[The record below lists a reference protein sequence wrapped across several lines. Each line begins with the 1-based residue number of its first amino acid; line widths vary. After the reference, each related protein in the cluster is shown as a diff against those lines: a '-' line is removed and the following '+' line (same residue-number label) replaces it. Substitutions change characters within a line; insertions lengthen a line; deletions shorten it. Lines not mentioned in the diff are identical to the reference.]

1 MKAPTR
7 RARTSLLLGVLPAL
21 LLASQAWAL
30 EPFVIKDIRLE
41 GLQRTSPGTLFN
53 YLPINT
59 GDTLDDARSAEAI
72 RALFKTGF
80 FDDVRFSR
88 DGDTLVI
95 TVKERPSISGIK
107 FSGNKDIK
115 TEDLTKAMKQLGL
128 AEGRVFD
135 RSLLD
140 KVERELQRQYFSQGK
155 YGVKIKPKVTPLERN
170 RVDVA
175 IEIDEGK
182 AAKIRQIAIVGNKA
196 FSDKELLK
204 QLQLTTPTMFSFFT
218 SSDQYSKQKLSADLE
233 TLRSYYLDRGYINFA
248 IDSTQVTITPDKRD
262 VYITVNVTEGERYTI
277 KDIKLAGDLIVAEED
292 LRKLIT
298 AKAGETF
305 SRKAITE
312 ASAAIAE
319 RLGSDGYAFANVNP
333 VPDIDKENRQVS
345 VTFMVDP
352 GKRVYVRRINVAGNA
367 RTRDE
372 VVRREMRQMEGA
384 VLATDKI
391 NRSRIRL
398 QRLGFFQDINIETPA
413 VPGSADQVDVNVNVT
428 ERSLGSFTAAVG
440 FSQVQG
446 LLLSASISQD
456 NFLGSGK
463 RISAEVNNSRIN
475 TIYSVSYT
483 DPYYTP
489 DGVSR
494 GFRGFFRQTN
504 ATRLNIGSFTSDV
517 FGGGVNFG
525 FPLTE
530 HNTARLSLDYE
541 HTRIKPTNFTPPSYR
556 GFINAN
562 GDTFDIIKLSG
573 GWSHDTRNRAI
584 FADAGMLQSLS
595 AEVAVPGIGLQFYK
609 LSSRTQ
615 WFRPIT
621 KGLTLLLNGDLGYG
635 AGYGATEELPFW
647 ERYYAGG
654 AYSVRGFRA
663 NTLGRKENG
672 RAIGGAVKLAG
683 SAELIFPVPF
693 MEESKSFRLS
703 AFLDA
708 GSVFPGV
715 NQINSGD
722 LRYSAGLSAIWLS
735 PMGPLTFNLARP
747 LNKKEGDITESFQ
760 FALGTFF

>member
-21 LLASQAWAL
+21 LLASQAWAF

-53 YLPINT
+53 YLPVNV

-80 FDDVRFSR
+80 FDDVRFGR
-88 DGDTLVI
+88 DGDALVI
-95 TVKERPSISGIK
+95 TVKERPSISSIK

-155 YGVKIKPKVTPLERN
+155 YGVKIKPKVTSLERN

-196 FSDKELLK
+196 FSDKDLLK

-262 VYITVNVTEGERYTI
+262 VYITVNVTEGEKYTI
-277 KDIKLAGDLIVAEED
+277 KDIKLTGDLIVPEED
-292 LRKLIT
+292 LRKLIN

-305 SRKAITE
+305 SRKTITE

-333 VPDIDKENRQVS
+333 APDIDKENRQVS
-345 VTFMVDP
+345 VTFLVDP

-372 VVRREMRQMEGA
+372 VIRREMRQMEGA

-413 VPGSADQVDVNVNVT
+413 VPDAADQVDVNVNVT
-428 ERSLGSFTAAVG
+428 ERTLGSFTAAVG

-463 RISAEVNNSRIN
+463 RISAEVNNSRVN
-475 TIYSVSYT
+475 TIYSFSYT

-489 DGVSR
+489 NGISR
-494 GFRGFFRQTN
+494 GFRGFLRQTN

-541 HTRIKPTNFTPPSYR
+541 HTRIKPTSFTPPTYR
-556 GFINAN
+556 GFLNAN

-584 FADAGMLQSLS
+584 FANAGMLQSLS
-595 AEVAVPGIGLQFYK
+595 AEVALPGIGLQFYK

-621 KGLTLLLNGDLGYG
+621 KGLTLLLNGELGYG
-635 AGYGATEELPFW
+635 AGYGGTEELPFW

-663 NTLGRKENG
+663 NTLGRKENA
-672 RAIGGAVKLAG
+672 RAIGGAVKMVG
-683 SAELIFPVPF
+683 STELIFPVPF

-703 AFLDA
+703 AFFDV

-715 NQINSGD
+715 NQINSAD

-747 LNKKEGDITESFQ
+747 LNKKEGDYTESFQ